1 MEKSEELKRHEI
13 DVERHTRG
21 DVLSK
26 VILGGQD
33 GIVNVLGVLL
43 GVATATGDARVV
55 VIAGVA
61 TAVTESVSML
71 AVAYTSARAEED
83 YYRAQLEREEREI
96 REIPEIE
103 REEVRHI
110 YHRKGFR
117 GQELDRVVA
126 QITSD
131 PVIWRD
137 VMMSEELG
145 LEKTA
150 PGTAIRE
157 AMVVGASVVV
167 GSLFPLLPFL
177 LALPQWDALGL
188 RTAAIISCAASVGV
202 LGLAGWVKAVIT
214 TGSRIRSA
222 AEMALVGGLAALLSY
237 VIGRL
242 LGVAV

>member
-21 DVLSK
+21 GILSK

-43 GVATATGDARVV
+43 GVATATGEPRVV

-71 AVAYTSARAEED
+71 AVAYTSARAQED
-83 YYRAQLEREEREI
+83 YYRSQLEREEREI
-96 REIPEIE
+96 QEIPEIE

-117 GQELDRVVA
+117 GEELDRVVA

-131 PVIWRD
+131 PIVWRD
-137 VMMSEELG
+137 VMMAEELG
-145 LEKTA
+145 LEKA
-150 PGTAIRE
+150 EPGTAIRE
-157 AMVVGASVVV
+157 AMVVGTSVVV
-167 GSLFPLLPFL
+167 GSVFPLVPFL
-177 LALPQWDALGL
+177 LALPQAGVLGL

-202 LGLAGWVKAVIT
+202 LAVAGWVKAVFT
-214 TGSRIRSA
+214 TGSRVRSA
-222 AEMALVGGLAALLSY
+222 MEMAMVGGFAALLSY
-237 VIGRL
+237 AIGRL

>member
-13 DVERHTRG
+13 DVERHARG
-21 DVLSK
+21 NVLSK

-43 GVATATGDARVV
+43 GVASATGEPRVV

-61 TAVTESVSML
+61 VAVTESVSML

-96 REIPEIE
+96 REIPDIE

-117 GQELDRVVA
+117 DAELDRVVA

-131 PVIWRD
+131 PVVWRD
-137 VMMSEELG
+137 VMMREELG
-145 LEKTA
+145 LEEVSR
-150 PGTAIRE
+150 GTARRE
-157 AMVVGASVVV
+157 ALVVGASVVV
-167 GSLFPLLPFL
+167 GSIFPLVPFL
-177 LALPQWDALGL
+177 LALPKVGWVSLV
-188 RTAAIISCAASVGV
+188 TAATVSCALSVGV
-202 LGLAGWVKAVIT
+202 LGAAGWVKAVFT
-214 TGSRIRSA
+214 TGSRVRSA

-237 VIGRL
+237 AVGRL

>member
-1 MEKSEELKRHEI
+1 MEKSEELKRHEV

-21 DVLSK
+21 NVLSK
-26 VILGGQD
+26 IILGGQD

-43 GVATATGDARVV
+43 GVASATGDPRVV

-110 YHRKGFR
+110 YHRKGFK
-117 GQELDRVVA
+117 GAELDRVVE

-131 PVIWRD
+131 PVVWRD
-137 VMMSEELG
+137 VMMREELG
-145 LEKTA
+145 LEEVSR
-150 PGTAIRE
+150 GTARRE
-157 AMVVGASVVV
+157 ALIVGTSVVV
-167 GSLFPLLPFL
+167 GSIFPLVPFILAIPKIAWVSL
-177 LALPQWDALGL
+177 L
-188 RTAAIISCAASVGV
+188 TAATTSSVLSVGV
-202 LGLAGWVKAVIT
+202 LATAGWVKAVFT
-214 TGSRIRSA
+214 TGSRVRSA

-237 VIGRL
+237 VVGRL